1 MSLIARLFVMCCMS
15 LLSLAS
21 LAAPVDGLY
30 QVREAVLGQQ
40 AVERE
45 QVLRQA
51 LDTLVLRL
59 SGDPAALENPAVIAL
74 REKPQRLISQYAY
87 EGNVLVVDFDPATS
101 TQALSEAGLPLWG
114 ADRPAVLV
122 WWLNESSRGS
132 HLVGDAQES
141 SVLLRRAAQH
151 RGLPLQ
157 LPLADLSE
165 QWVGTP
171 SALSGKNLSALRDV
185 SARYTADTL
194 VTVYARQARGSQWQ
208 AHWRLWHGEQL
219 LQGQVAGANP
229 AVLSDAVLLAV
240 QQALA
245 PLFVVRP
252 GGEQTLTLVV
262 GNADL
267 PRYAELERL
276 LQPFTPRL
284 LRAEGKLL
292 TYQLRASPEQLRA
305 QLALARLQ
313 ELPAATVKGEGV
325 IMEAHASVLRFQ

>member
-1 MSLIARLFVMCCMS
+1 MSLIARLLVMCCMS

-21 LAAPVDGLY
+21 FAAPVNGLY

-51 LDTLVLRL
+51 LDTLVMRL

-87 EGNVLVVDFDPATS
+87 DGNMLVVDFDPATS
-101 TQALSEAGLPLWG
+101 MQALRDAGLPLWG

-122 WWLNESSRGS
+122 WWLNESARGS
-132 HLVGDAQES
+132 LLVGDTQES
-141 SVLLRRAAQH
+141 SALLRRAAQH
-151 RGLPLQ
+151 RGLPVRV
-157 LPLADLSE
+157 PLADLSE

-171 SALSGKNLSALRDV
+171 SALSGKNLSALRDA
-185 SARYTADTL
+185 SARYAADVL
-194 VTVYARQARGSQWQ
+194 LTVYARQARGSQWQ

-229 AVLSDAVLLAV
+229 AVLNDAVLLAV

-252 GGEQTLTLVV
+252 GGEEVLTLVV
-262 GNADL
+262 SNVDL

-276 LQPFTPRL
+276 LEPFAPRL
-284 LRAEGKLL
+284 LRADGKVL
-292 TYQLRASPEQLRA
+292 TYRLKASAEQLRA

-313 ELPAATVKGEGV
+313 ELPAAAVQGDGV
-325 IMEAHASVLRFQ
+325 ITEARASVLRFH